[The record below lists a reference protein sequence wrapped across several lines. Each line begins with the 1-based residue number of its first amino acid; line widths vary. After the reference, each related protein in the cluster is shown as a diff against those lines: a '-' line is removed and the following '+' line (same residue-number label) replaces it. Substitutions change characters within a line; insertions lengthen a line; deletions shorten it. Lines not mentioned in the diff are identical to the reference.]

1 MVNPWFRNTKAI
13 ILTPLLLV
21 LLFIVA
27 CGTTT
32 PPTSAPAPTSPVAP
46 SDTTAA

>member
-32 PPTSAPAPTSPVAP
+32 PPTSATRTHLTRGAF
-46 SDTTAA
+46 